1 MYSFDDLVDIGGSI
15 LENVTDAI
23 ERKDFSGLSD
33 EIRRKVGSFNYTYSG
48 RRYQQ
53 SFSGRKK
60 TQGIDITPLQ
70 KPNLTPFQ
78 QNRPM
83 GAKPI
88 LKMVFGLI
96 GLIAFVP
103 ASIPL
108 IVASAF
114 FPSVASVSTA
124 IITGLLA
131 AGSGALFGSGVQNKR
146 LQDKFNKYAKIIGPE
161 EYYPVNQLSAQMLE
175 TSDET
180 LKSLDRMIKAKF
192 LPQARFDA
200 KRTTLMLTPWV
211 YEQYQLAENTRLDKE
226 AKAAARD
233 NANVPPEAKA
243 LLAEGE
249 AFIEKIRV
257 ANVKIIDDEMSDKL
271 DNMEIIV
278 DRIFRQVEKDPT
290 SYQNLRKFMNYYLP
304 TTEKLINAYIYLD
317 EQPQIGENI
326 KSTKREIAE
335 AMDTI
340 NNAFVKLFDSL
351 YEDIA
356 WDVASDISVMQ
367 TMMAQDGLTDDRTK
381 KGKTV
386 HNRRN
391 K

>member
-53 SFSGRKK
+53 SFSGQKRP
-60 TQGIDITPLQ
+60 QGIDITPLQ

-96 GLIAFVP
+96 GLAVFTP
-103 ASIPL
+103 AAIPL
-108 IVASAF
+108 MVASVF
-114 FPSVASVSTA
+114 FPSVASVSSA
-124 IITGLLA
+124 IIAGLLA
-131 AGSGALFGSGVQNKR
+131 TGAGALFVNGVGNKR

-161 EYYPVNQLSAQMLE
+161 EYYPINRISAQMME

-180 LKSLDRMIKAKF
+180 LNSLDKMIKAKY

-200 KRTTLMLTPWV
+200 GRTTLMLTPWV
-211 YEQYQLAENTRLDKE
+211 YEQYQLAENAMMEKE
-226 AKAAARD
+226 AKAAERD
-233 NANVPPEAKA
+233 NSNVPPEAKA

-278 DRIFRQVEKDPT
+278 DRIFRQVEKDPST
-290 SYQNLRKFMNYYLP
+290 YQDLRKFMNYYLP
-304 TTEKLINAYIYLD
+304 TTEKLINAYIDLD
-317 EQPQIGENI
+317 AQPQIGENI
-326 KSTKREIAE
+326 KNTKQEISE

-340 NNAFVKLFDSL
+340 NTAFVKLFDSL
-351 YEDIA
+351 YEDVA

-367 TMMAQDGLTDDRTK
+367 TMMAQDGLTDDRSK
-381 KGKTV
+381 KGKKV